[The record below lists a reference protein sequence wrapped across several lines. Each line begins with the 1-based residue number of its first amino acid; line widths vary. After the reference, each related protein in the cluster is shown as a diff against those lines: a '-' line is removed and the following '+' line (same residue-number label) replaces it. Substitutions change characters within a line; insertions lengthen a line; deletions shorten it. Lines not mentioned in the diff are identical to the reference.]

1 MSKTYWPL
9 YEVFVRSKQGL
20 SHRHVGSLHAADD
33 QMALENAR
41 DAYTRRSEG
50 CSIWVVKAS
59 EIVASQPEE
68 RGEFFDPALWAS
80 SNCPSSVCVM
90 LTPSSLVRVRI
101 SCSCQPPSSMST
113 ATRRSTPCRTAWNIC
128 EATMTTLNPV
138 ATYALRLGDN
148 GLILAQRLGAWCGHA
163 PELEIDLAL
172 ANIGLDLLGQAR
184 NFLSYA
190 AELNGS
196 GDEDTLA
203 FGRDERLFSN
213 LLLVEQPNGNFADT
227 IARQFFIDIWHVAL
241 FSRLV
246 YSRDAQLAAIAAKG
260 LKEVR
265 YHQRFS
271 RGWLERLGNG
281 TDYSAQLMQQAVD
294 NLWRYTGE
302 LFVADALEIDLSEQE
317 IAVDPRTLQAE
328 WQATVHTALLDSG
341 LQIPQEAA
349 FRSGGKQGLH
359 SEHLGPML
367 AEMQYLQ
374 RSYPGQQW

>member
-1 MSKTYWPL
+1 MNM
-9 YEVFVRSKQGL
+9 Q
-20 SHRHVGSLHAADD
+20 
-33 QMALENAR
+33 
-41 DAYTRRSEG
+41 
-50 CSIWVVKAS
+50 
-59 EIVASQPEE
+59 
-68 RGEFFDPALWAS
+68 
-80 SNCPSSVCVM
+80 
-90 LTPSSLVRVRI
+90 
-101 SCSCQPPSSMST
+101 
-113 ATRRSTPCRTAWNIC
+113 
-128 EATMTTLNPV
+128 NPV

-148 GLILAQRLGAWCGHA
+148 GLVLAQRLGAWCGHA

-203 FGRDERLFSN
+203 FGRDERQFSN
-213 LLLVEQPNGNFADT
+213 VLLVEQPNGNFADT
-227 IARQFFIDIWHVAL
+227 IARQFFMDAWHVAL

-246 YSRDAQLAAIAAKG
+246 NSRDAQIAAIAAKG

-265 YHQRFS
+265 YHLRFS

-281 TDYSAQLMQQAVD
+281 TDYSTQLMQQAVN
-294 NLWRYTGE
+294 NLWRFTGE
-302 LFVADALEIDLSEQE
+302 LFMADELDISLSEQG
-317 IAVDPRTLQAE
+317 IAVDPRELQAE
-328 WQATVHTALLDSG
+328 WQTTVHTALLDAG
-341 LQIPQEAA
+341 LQIPEEAP
-349 FRSGGKQGLH
+349 FRRGGKQGLH